1 MNDLK
6 DIYYIILGSVF
17 TLGLIFGAIIYS
29 LLAEECKPR
38 KVLCKA
44 DIMLN
49 KTLQETLTKQ
59 ESLCIQKIDSAVKS
73 SIKNQ
78 TERFDFKFK
87 RLEDA
92 CNQLDCAQCKR

>member
-29 LLAEECKPR
+29 LLQENCKPR
-38 KVLCKA
+38 EVLCKA
-44 DIMLN
+44 DIVLN
-49 KTLQETLTKQ
+49 NTLKDTLSKQET
-59 ESLCIQKIDSAVKS
+59 LCIQKIDSAVKNAL
-73 SIKNQ
+73 KTQ

>member
-17 TLGLIFGAIIYS
+17 TLGLILGAVIYAS
-29 LLAEECKPR
+29 LVEECKPR
-38 KVLCKA
+38 EVLCKA
-44 DIMLN
+44 DIVLN
-49 KTLQETLTKQ
+49 NTLKDTLSKQ
-59 ESLCIQKIDSAVKS
+59 EALCIQKIDSSVKAS
-73 SIKNQ
+73 LENQ
-78 TERFDFKFK
+78 TQRFNLKFK